1 MALPREAAPVRDAG
15 GHQAPGARRDCPARA
30 RPAPPRGSGSRGR
43 RRDPA
48 PQPPRRSRK
57 LSSALCAGSLSFVL
71 ALLVRPVRAETGRGP
86 EPRQEAAAEEAAPGA
101 PGGVFPRL
109 RGGAPGGGAPL
120 SPWLQPSA
128 LLFSLLCAFFWMG
141 LHLLRAG
148 VRLPLAVSLLAACCG
163 GEALLQI
170 GLGVGEDHLLS
181 LPAAGVVL
189 SCLAAA
195 TWLVLRLRLGVLMIA
210 LTSAV
215 RTVSLTSLDRFKV
228 AWRPYLAYL
237 AGVLGL
243 LLARY
248 VERILPQSAGAAPRE
263 HFGSQLI
270 AGTGEDI
277 PVFKRRRRSSS
288 VVSAEMSGCSSKS
301 HRRTSLPCI
310 PREQLMGH
318 SEWDHKRGPRGSQ
331 SSGTSITVD
340 IAVMGEAHGL
350 ITDLL
355 ADPSLPPNVCTSLRA
370 VSNLLSTQLTFQA
383 IHKPRVNPVISFSEN
398 YTCSDSEES
407 SEKDKLAI
415 PKRLRR
421 SLPPGLLRRV
431 SSTWTTTTS
440 ATGLPTLEPAPVR
453 RDRSASI
460 KLHEASSS
468 SAVCPDSW
476 NNPVMMTLTKSRSF
490 TSSYAV
496 SAANHINSKKPNRPG
511 ALARISPLSSPC
523 TSPPQGTPASSP
535 VSKISAVQFPE
546 SANTAAKQGL
556 GSHRA
561 LTYTQSAPDL
571 SPQILPPPVI
581 CSSCGRPYPQGT
593 PASVERSGAAIRTP
607 GRTDD
612 TTQVTSDYETNNNSD
627 SSDIVQ
633 NEDETEGPREP
644 LRKASA
650 CGTYTSETMIFLDKP
665 ILAPEPLVMDNLD
678 SIMEQLNTWN
688 FPIFDLMEKIGRK
701 CGRIL
706 SQVSY
711 RLFEDMGLFEAF
723 KIPVREFMNYFH
735 ALEIGYREIPY
746 HNRIHATDVLHAVWY
761 LTTQPI
767 PGHSTVI
774 NDHGSASDSDSDSG
788 FTHGHMGYV
797 FSKTYNVPDDK
808 YGCLSGNIPA
818 LELMALYVAA
828 AMHDYDHPGRT
839 NAFLVATSAPQ
850 AVLYNDRS
858 VLENHHAAAAWN
870 LFMSRPEYNF
880 LVNLD
885 HVEFK
890 HFRFLVIEAILAT
903 DLKKHFDFVAKFNAK
918 VNDDVGIDWTNEN
931 DRLLVCQ
938 MCIKLADINGPAKC
952 KELHLQ
958 WTEGIVNEFYEQG
971 DEEASLG
978 LPISPFMD
986 RSAPQLA
993 NLQESFISHI
1003 VGPLCNSYD
1012 SAGLMPGKWVEDS
1025 DESGDTDDPEE
1036 EEEEE
1041 APNEEETCENN
1052 EAPRKK
1058 TFKRRKIYCQIT
1070 QHLLQNHKM
1079 WKKVIEEEQ
1088 RLAGIESQSLDQS
1101 PQQHSS
1107 EQIQAIRE
1115 EEEEK
1120 GKPRGDE
1127 IPTPEQNQ

>member
-1 MALPREAAPVRDAG
+1 MRKMPYCERLEHEIVLDVDEVQECLNRHSYGNQSGCYCKSAG
-15 GHQAPGARRDCPARA
+15 KIFQVNS
-30 RPAPPRGSGSRGR
+30 SGSKSKFSISEQYVDRN
-43 RRDPA
+43 PNTV
-48 PQPPRRSRK
+48 PH
-57 LSSALCAGSLSFVL
+57 L
-71 ALLVRPVRAETGRGP
+71 RP
-86 EPRQEAAAEEAAPGA
+86 
-101 PGGVFPRL
+101 F
-109 RGGAPGGGAPL
+109 
-120 SPWLQPSA
+120 SPD
-128 LLFSLLCAFFWMG
+128 LLC
-141 LHLLRAG
+141 
-148 VRLPLAVSLLAACCG
+148 
-163 GEALLQI
+163 
-170 GLGVGEDHLLS
+170 
-181 LPAAGVVL
+181 
-189 SCLAAA
+189 
-195 TWLVLRLRLGVLMIA
+195 LV
-210 LTSAV
+210 
-215 RTVSLTSLDRFKV
+215 
-228 AWRPYLAYL
+228 
-237 AGVLGL
+237 
-243 LLARY
+243 
-248 VERILPQSAGAAPRE
+248 
-263 HFGSQLI
+263 
-270 AGTGEDI
+270 
-277 PVFKRRRRSSS
+277 
-288 VVSAEMSGCSSKS
+288 
-301 HRRTSLPCI
+301 
-310 PREQLMGH
+310 
-318 SEWDHKRGPRGSQ
+318 SQ
-331 SSGTSITVD
+331 SPGTSITVD

-370 VSNLLSTQLTFQA
+370 VSNLLSTQLTIQA
-383 IHKPRVNPVISFSEN
+383 IHKPRVNPIVSFSEN

-415 PKRLRR
+415 PKIKTLVRGPVLMLKLVIENMLGNKINAPSSQRLRR

-460 KLHEASSS
+460 KLHEAPSS
-468 SAVCPDSW
+468 SAINPDSW
-476 NNPVMMTLTKSRSF
+476 KNSVMMTLTKSRSF

-496 SAANHINSKKPNRPG
+496 AASNHVKAKKQNRPVSVKKENYFPEKYRKGEVFKFGENTIQDLCEPFEKAHTSATKRPKSTVDRRFSFSFKQYFTLRWSESSKKTMLIKVLFD
-511 ALARISPLSSPC
+511 AQKVVSLKTWMVSSLVKISPLSSPSS
-523 TSPPQGTPASSP
+523 SPLHGTPASSP

-546 SANTAAKQGL
+546 SADATAKQGL
-556 GSHRA
+556 SSHRVV
-561 LTYTQSAPDL
+561 TYTQSAPDL
-571 SPQILPPPVI
+571 SPQILTPPVI
-581 CSSCGRPYPQGT
+581 CSSCGRPYSQGT
-593 PASVERSGAAIRTP
+593 PADGPLERN
-607 GRTDD
+607 D

-633 NEDETEGPREP
+633 NEDETECPSEP
-644 LRKASA
+644 LRKTSA
-650 CGTYTSETMIFLDKP
+650 WSTYTPEAMIFLDKP

-688 FPIFDLMEKIGRK
+688 FPIFDLVEKIGRK
-701 CGRIL
+701 SGRIL

-767 PGHSTVI
+767 PGLSTVI

-797 FSKTYNVPDDK
+797 FSKMCSVPDDK

-828 AMHDYDHPGRT
+828 AMHDFDHPGRT

-918 VNDDVGIDWTNEN
+918 VNDEAGIDWTNEN

-938 MCIKLADINGPAKC
+938 MCIKLADINGPAKF

-1036 EEEEE
+1036 EEE
-1041 APNEEETCENN
+1041 APNEEETCKNSES
-1052 EAPRKK
+1052 PRKK
-1058 TFKRRKIYCQIT
+1058 TFKRRKVYCQIT

-1088 RLAGIESQSLDQS
+1088 RLVGIGDQSLDQS
-1101 PQQHSS
+1101 PQQHPS
-1107 EQIQAIRE
+1107 EQIQAIKE
-1115 EEEEK
+1115 EDEEK
-1120 GKPRGDE
+1120 GKPRGE
-1127 IPTPEQNQ
+1127 ETPTPKPNQ

>member
-1 MALPREAAPVRDAG
+1 MAVPREAARVRDKPGHGGVHPAPAAG
-15 GHQAPGARRDCPARA
+15 RDYPARPGA
-30 RPAPPRGSGSRGR
+30 APPRDSGSRGR
-43 RRDPA
+43 WRDLVL
-48 PQPPRRSRK
+48 QSLRRSRK
-57 LSSALCAGSLSFVL
+57 LSSALCAGSLSFLL
-71 ALLVRPVRAETGRGP
+71 ALLVRLVRGEIGRDP
-86 EPRQEAAAEEAAPGA
+86 EQSKEVAAAAAEEAALGA
-101 PGGVFPRL
+101 EGGVFPGL

-141 LHLLRAG
+141 LYLLRAG

-163 GEALLQI
+163 GEALVQI

-210 LTSAV
+210 LTSVV
-215 RTVSLTSLDRFKV
+215 RTVSLISLERFKV

-248 VERILPQSAGAAPRE
+248 VEQILPQPAGAAPRE

-270 AGTGEDI
+270 AGTREDI

-310 PREQLMGH
+310 PRE
-318 SEWDHKRGPRGSQ
+318 Q

-496 SAANHINSKKPNRPG
+496 SAANHVNSKKPNRPG
-511 ALARISPLSSPC
+511 ALAKISPLSSPC
-523 TSPPQGTPASSP
+523 SSPPQGTPASSP
-535 VSKISAVQFPE
+535 VSKISAVKFPE

-556 GSHRA
+556 SSHRA

-593 PASVERSGAAIRTP
+593 PAAVPLERSSATIRTP
-607 GRTDD
+607 SRTDD

-633 NEDETEGPREP
+633 NEDETECPREP

-665 ILAPEPLVMDNLD
+665 VLAPEPLVMDNLD

-688 FPIFDLMEKIGRK
+688 FPIFDLVEKIGRK

-797 FSKTYNVPDDK
+797 FSKMYNVPDDK

-1041 APNEEETCENN
+1041 EAPNEEETCENN

-1120 GKPRGDE
+1120 GKPRGEE
-1127 IPTPEQNQ
+1127 IPTLKQNQ

>member
-1 MALPREAAPVRDAG
+1 M
-15 GHQAPGARRDCPARA
+15 
-30 RPAPPRGSGSRGR
+30 
-43 RRDPA
+43 
-48 PQPPRRSRK
+48 
-57 LSSALCAGSLSFVL
+57 SF
-71 ALLVRPVRAETGRGP
+71 
-86 EPRQEAAAEEAAPGA
+86 
-101 PGGVFPRL
+101 
-109 RGGAPGGGAPL
+109 
-120 SPWLQPSA
+120 
-128 LLFSLLCAFFWMG
+128 
-141 LHLLRAG
+141 LLRKF
-148 VRLPLAVSLLAACCG
+148 S
-163 GEALLQI
+163 
-170 GLGVGEDHLLS
+170 
-181 LPAAGVVL
+181 
-189 SCLAAA
+189 SC
-195 TWLVLRLRLGVLMIA
+195 
-210 LTSAV
+210 
-215 RTVSLTSLDRFKV
+215 
-228 AWRPYLAYL
+228 
-237 AGVLGL
+237 
-243 LLARY
+243 
-248 VERILPQSAGAAPRE
+248 
-263 HFGSQLI
+263 
-270 AGTGEDI
+270 
-277 PVFKRRRRSSS
+277 
-288 VVSAEMSGCSSKS
+288 
-301 HRRTSLPCI
+301 
-310 PREQLMGH
+310 LMGH

-383 IHKPRVNPVISFSEN
+383 IHKPRVNPIASFSEN

-407 SEKDKLAI
+407 AEKDKLAI

-460 KLHEASSS
+460 KLHEAPTS
-468 SAVCPDSW
+468 SAIGSDSW

-490 TSSYAV
+490 SSSYAV
-496 SAANHINSKKPNRPG
+496 SPANHVKAKKQNRSG
-511 ALARISPLSSPC
+511 ALAKISPLSSPYS
-523 TSPPQGTPASSP
+523 SPIQGTPASSP
-535 VSKISAVQFPE
+535 VNKISAVQFPE
-546 SANTAAKQGL
+546 STDATARQDL

-571 SPQILPPPVI
+571 SPQILTPPVI
-581 CSSCGRPYPQGT
+581 CSSCGRPNSQGS
-593 PASVERSGAAIRTP
+593 PVDRPLERNSTDPRTP
-607 GRTDD
+607 CRTDD
-612 TTQVTSDYETNNNSD
+612 TAQVTSDYETNNNSD

-633 NEDETEGPREP
+633 NEDESECPRGP
-644 LRKASA
+644 LRKESA
-650 CGTYTSETMIFLDKP
+650 CSTYTPETMIFLDKP

-678 SIMEQLNTWN
+678 SIMEQLNAWN
-688 FPIFDLMEKIGRK
+688 FPIFDLVEKIGRK

-735 ALEIGYREIPY
+735 ALEIGYRDIPY

-767 PGHSTVI
+767 PGLSTVI

-797 FSKTYNVPDDK
+797 FSKMYNVPDDK

-903 DLKKHFDFVAKFNAK
+903 DLKKHFDFVAKLNAK
-918 VNDDVGIDWTNEN
+918 VNDEVGIDWTNEN

-1012 SAGLMPGKWVEDS
+1012 SAGLMPGKWVEES
-1025 DESGDTDDPEE
+1025 DESGDTDDL

-1041 APNEEETCENN
+1041 APPTEEETCENN
-1052 EAPRKK
+1052 ESPRKK

-1079 WKKVIEEEQ
+1079 WKKVIEDEQ
-1088 RLAGIESQSLDQS
+1088 RLVGVEKKSLDQS
-1101 PQQHSS
+1101 PQQHPS

-1115 EEEEK
+1115 EDEEK
-1120 GKPRGDE
+1120 GKPRGE
-1127 IPTPEQNQ
+1127 EMPSPEPNQ